1 MTMRSYT
8 VLCAIFVSVGS
19 YLFGYDSGVMTTTI
33 AQDSFKAYFNHPS
46 QSIIGALVSTYIAGE
61 AIGACF
67 AAWSCDALGRR
78 HTIAIAAAT
87 ATVGTVIQTASVHI
101 GMLICGRI
109 VTGMA
114 VGCMI
119 LTVPVYNSEISPPQH
134 RGLLV
139 GMSGQLIGV
148 GSLVANWIGY
158 ASSYAPESAKD
169 FRWRFPLAMQIPPGL
184 IVFAG
189 IWFLPYSPRWL
200 ITQGRENEAYS
211 ALKLLMGSDDDSFEV
226 EFNRMKEQI
235 KLEKAKEVKS
245 LFELWKRYRR
255 RVLVSVAVQTC
266 TSLSGV
272 NVIGYYQ
279 TIIYAS
285 IGIRGK
291 TILLLSGAYGTV
303 GRSHCQLDFAVES
316 RLLGTYTLIVLGSNR
331 TRGRPYAGNALD
343 QTLTRFYAGTE
354 NSVGQG
360 FIIAF
365 IFCYTFIFYL
375 GFNSVTWTYGAEVL
389 PVHIRSKG
397 NALAAFSHFVFNIA
411 VNQAAPT
418 AFANIGY
425 RFYALFIALNLCTAI
440 IVWAYFPETKG
451 LSLEEI
457 AVLFGDEV
465 VSESRLDPSTNSH
478 RGHEATD
485 LNPSK
490 GVSTEH
496 FEQVHRA

>member
-1 MTMRSYT
+1 MTR
-8 VLCAIFVSVGS
+8 
-19 YLFGYDSGVMTTTI
+19 MTTTI
-33 AQDSFKAYFNHPS
+33 AQDSFKAYFDYPS
-46 QSIIGALVSTYIAGE
+46 QRIIGALVSTYIAGE

-87 ATVGTVIQTASVHI
+87 ATVGTIIQTASVHI

-109 VTGMA
+109 ITGMMRKRINTETGLRA
-114 VGCMI
+114 HPKRLDDFDGSGLQLGNIAASASWV
-119 LTVPVYNSEISPPQH
+119 ISRVIWSVDRRGFAHPQ
-134 RGLLV
+134 
-139 GMSGQLIGV
+139 
-148 GSLVANWIGY
+148 ANWVGY
-158 ASSYAPESAKD
+158 ASSYAPENVKD

-200 ITQGRENEAYS
+200 ITQGRESEAYS
-211 ALKLLMGSDDDSFEV
+211 ALKRLMGSDDESFEV

-245 LFELWKRYRR
+245 ISELWKRYRR

-272 NVIGYYQ
+272 NVINYYQ
-279 TIIYAS
+279 TILYAGV
-285 IGIRGK
+285 GITGK
-291 TILLLSGAYGTV
+291 TVLLLSGAYGT
-303 GRSHCQLDFAVES
+303 
-316 RLLGTYTLIVLGSNR
+316 LGPIVNLISLWKVDSWGR
-331 TRGRPYAGNALD
+331 TRSLFWGAIGLVID
-343 QTLTRFYAGTE
+343 LTLVMTLTRFYAGTT

-365 IFCYTFIFYL
+365 IFCYTIIYYL
-375 GFNSVTWTYGAEVL
+375 GFNSVTWIYGAEVL

-397 NALAAFSHFVFNIA
+397 NALAAFSHFIFNIA

-425 RFYALFIALNLCTAI
+425 RFYALFIALNLCTAV

-465 VSESRLDPSTNSH
+465 VPESRSDPSMDGP
-478 RGHEATD
+478 REAMD

-490 GVSTEH
+490 NLSADH
-496 FEQVHRA
+496 FEQVRRM

>member
-1 MTMRSYT
+1 
-8 VLCAIFVSVGS
+8 
-19 YLFGYDSGVMTTTI
+19 MTTTI

-139 GMSGQLIGV
+139 GMSGQLIG
-148 GSLVANWIGY
+148 ANWIGY

-211 ALKLLMGSDDDSFEV
+211 ALKLLMGSGDDSFEV

-303 GRSHCQLDFAVES
+303 GPIAN
-316 RLLGTYTLIVLGSNR
+316 LISLWKVDSWGR
-331 TRGRPYAGNALD
+331 TRSLFWGAIGLVVD
-343 QTLTRFYAGTE
+343 LTLVMTLTRFYAGTE

>member
-1 MTMRSYT
+1 MRSYT

-33 AQDSFKAYFNHPS
+33 AQDSFKAYFDHPS
-46 QSIIGALVSTYIAGE
+46 QRIIGALVSTYIAGE

-87 ATVGTVIQTASVHI
+87 ATVGTVIQTAAVHI

-109 VTGMA
+109 ITGMA

-139 GMSGQLIGV
+139 GLSGQLIGM
-148 GSLVANWIGY
+148 GSLVANWVGY

-200 ITQGRENEAYS
+200 ITQGRESEAYS
-211 ALKLLMGSDDDSFEV
+211 ALKRLMGSDDETFEV

-235 KLEKAKEVKS
+235 KLEKAREVKS
-245 LFELWKRYRR
+245 FSEIWKRYRR

-272 NVIGYYQ
+272 NVISYYQ
-279 TIIYAS
+279 TILYAGV
-285 IGIRGK
+285 GITGK
-291 TILLLSGAYGTV
+291 TVLLLSGAYGT
-303 GRSHCQLDFAVES
+303 
-316 RLLGTYTLIVLGSNR
+316 LGPLVNLVSLWKVDSWGR
-331 TRGRPYAGNALD
+331 TRSLFWGAVGLVVD
-343 QTLTRFYAGTE
+343 LTLVMILTRFYAGTT
-354 NSVGQG
+354 NAVGQG
-360 FIIAF
+360 FVIAF
-365 IFCYTFIFYL
+365 IFCYTVIYYL
-375 GFNSVTWTYGAEVL
+375 GFNSVTWIYGAEVL

-397 NALAAFSHFVFNIA
+397 NALAAFSHFIFNIA

-418 AFANIGY
+418 AFVNIGY

-465 VSESRLDPSTNSH
+465 VPESRLDSSVNSA
-478 RGHEATD
+478 RERETED

-490 GVSTEH
+490 GSTDH
-496 FEQVHRA
+496 FERIHRE

>member
-1 MTMRSYT
+1 M
-8 VLCAIFVSVGS
+8 A
-19 YLFGYDSGVMTTTI
+19 GYDSGVMTTTI
-33 AQDSFKAYFNHPS
+33 AQDSFKTYFDHPS
-46 QSIIGALVSTYIAGE
+46 QTIIGALVSTYIAGE

-67 AAWSCDALGRR
+67 AAWSCDTLGRR

-87 ATVGTVIQTASVHI
+87 ATIGTIIQAAAMHI

-109 VTGMA
+109 ITGMA

-139 GMSGQLIGV
+139 GLSGQLIGV
-148 GSLVANWIGY
+148 GSLVANWVGF
-158 ASSYAPESAKD
+158 ASSYAPESVEN

-184 IVFAG
+184 IVFSG

-200 ITQGRENEAYS
+200 ITQGREDEAYS
-211 ALKLLMGSDDDSFEV
+211 ALKRLMGSDDENFEV
-226 EFNRMKEQI
+226 EFKRMKEQI
-235 KLEKAKEVKS
+235 KLEKSREVES
-245 LFELWKRYRR
+245 FSEVWKQYRR

-272 NVIGYYQ
+272 NVINYYQ
-279 TIIYAS
+279 TILYGGV
-285 IGIRGK
+285 GITGK
-291 TILLLSGAYGTV
+291 TVLLLSGAYGT
-303 GRSHCQLDFAVES
+303 
-316 RLLGTYTLIVLGSNR
+316 LGPLVNLISLWKGAHALAVLGAVGLVVDL
-331 TRGRPYAGNALD
+331 TLVMI
-343 QTLTRFYAGTE
+343 LTRLYAGTA
-354 NSVGQG
+354 NAVGQG
-360 FIIAF
+360 FVIAF
-365 IFCYTFIFYL
+365 IFCYTVIYYL
-375 GFNSVTWTYGAEVL
+375 GFNSVTWIYGAEVL

-397 NALAAFSHFVFNIA
+397 NALAAFSHFIFNIA

-418 AFANIGY
+418 AFENIGY

-440 IVWAYFPETKG
+440 IVWSYFPETKG

-465 VSESRLDPSTNSH
+465 VPEPRLDPSMNNP
-478 RGHEATD
+478 GEHEAES

-490 GVSTEH
+490 DLSVNHIEH
-496 FEQVHRA
+496 IGRA

>member
-1 MTMRSYT
+1 MRAYT
-8 VLCAIFVSVGS
+8 LLCAIFVSVGS

-33 AQDSFKAYFNHPS
+33 AQDSFKEYFDHPS

-67 AAWSCDALGRR
+67 AAWSGDALGRR
-78 HTIAIAAAT
+78 HTITIAAAT

-101 GMLICGRI
+101 GMLLCGRI
-109 VTGMA
+109 ITGMA
-114 VGCMI
+114 VGCMV

-139 GMSGQLIGV
+139 GLSGQLIGV

-184 IVFAG
+184 IVLAG

-200 ITQGRENEAYS
+200 ITQGRESEAYS
-211 ALKLLMGSDDDSFEV
+211 ALKRLMGSDDENFEGMSV

-235 KLEKAKEVKS
+235 KLEKAREVKS
-245 LFELWKRYRR
+245 ISQLWRYYRR

-279 TIIYAS
+279 TILYAS
-285 IGIRGK
+285 IGITGK
-291 TILLLSGAYGTV
+291 TVLLLSGAYGTF
-303 GRSHCQLDFAVES
+303 GPIAN
-316 RLLGTYTLIVLGSNR
+316 LISLWKVDSWGR
-331 TRGRPYAGNALD
+331 TRSLFWGAIALVID
-343 QTLTRFYAGTE
+343 LTLVMTLTKFYAGTD

-365 IFCYTFIFYL
+365 IFCYTFIYYL

-418 AFANIGY
+418 AFATIGY
-425 RFYALFIALNLCTAI
+425 RFYALFIALNLCTAVM
-440 IVWAYFPETKG
+440 VWAYFPETKG

-457 AVLFGDEV
+457 ADLFGDEV
-465 VSESRLDPSTNSH
+465 VPETRLDRSINSPNE
-478 RGHEATD
+478 RETRD

-490 GVSTEH
+490 EPSADH
-496 FEQVHRA
+496 FEQVHQA

>member
-1 MTMRSYT
+1 
-8 VLCAIFVSVGS
+8 
-19 YLFGYDSGVMTTTI
+19 MTTTI
-33 AQDSFKAYFNHPS
+33 AQDSFKMYFDHPS
-46 QSIIGALVSTYIAGE
+46 QRIIGALVSTYIAGE

-87 ATVGTVIQTASVHI
+87 ATLGTVIQTASVHI

-109 VTGMA
+109 ITGIDYLVTHA
-114 VGCMI
+114 TVQMI

-139 GMSGQLIGV
+139 GLSGQLIGM
-148 GSLVANWIGY
+148 GSLVANWVGY

-200 ITQGRENEAYS
+200 ITQGREGEAYS
-211 ALKLLMGSDDDSFEV
+211 ALKRLMGSDDENFEI

-235 KLEKAKEVKS
+235 KLEKAREVKS
-245 LFELWKRYRR
+245 LSEIWKRYHGD
-255 RVLVSVAVQTC
+255 
-266 TSLSGV
+266 LSGV
-272 NVIGYYQ
+272 NVISMLLNGATGYYQ
-279 TIIYAS
+279 TILYAGV
-285 IGIRGK
+285 GITGK
-291 TILLLSGAYGTV
+291 TVLLLSGAYGT
-303 GRSHCQLDFAVES
+303 
-316 RLLGTYTLIVLGSNR
+316 LGPLVNLVSLWKVDSWGR
-331 TRGRPYAGNALD
+331 TRSLFWGAVGLVVD
-343 QTLTRFYAGTE
+343 LTLVMVLTRFYAGTT
-354 NSVGQG
+354 NVVGQG
-360 FIIAF
+360 FVIAF
-365 IFCYTFIFYL
+365 IFCYTVIYYL
-375 GFNSVTWTYGAEVL
+375 GFNSVTWIYGAEVL

-397 NALAAFSHFVFNIA
+397 NALAAFSHFIFNIA

-418 AFANIGY
+418 AFVNIGY
-425 RFYALFIALNLCTAI
+425 RFYALFIALNLCTVI

-457 AVLFGDEV
+457 AVLFGDEIV
-465 VSESRLDPSTNSH
+465 PESRLDSSVNST
-478 RGHEATD
+478 RERETED

-490 GVSTEH
+490 GVSVDH
-496 FEQVHRA
+496 FERIHRE

>member
-1 MTMRSYT
+1 
-8 VLCAIFVSVGS
+8 
-19 YLFGYDSGVMTTTI
+19 MTTTI
-33 AQDSFKAYFNHPS
+33 AQDSFKEYFDHPS

-67 AAWSCDALGRR
+67 AAWSGDALGRR
-78 HTIAIAAAT
+78 HTITIAAAT

-101 GMLICGRI
+101 GMNRRENYYWNVGRVRGI
-109 VTGMA
+109 MIKRVDVDTDPSWLRIFRA

-139 GMSGQLIGV
+139 GLSGQLIGV
-148 GSLVANWIGY
+148 GSLVANWVGY
-158 ASSYAPESAKD
+158 GSSYAPESAKD

-184 IVFAG
+184 IVLAG

-200 ITQGRENEAYS
+200 ITQGRESEAYS
-211 ALKLLMGSDDDSFEV
+211 ALKRLMGSDDENFEGMSV

-235 KLEKAKEVKS
+235 KLEKAREIKS
-245 LFELWKRYRR
+245 ISQLWRYYRR

-279 TIIYAS
+279 TILYAS
-285 IGIRGK
+285 IGITGK
-291 TILLLSGAYGTV
+291 TVLLLSGAYGTF
-303 GRSHCQLDFAVES
+303 GH
-316 RLLGTYTLIVLGSNR
+316 
-331 TRGRPYAGNALD
+331 
-343 QTLTRFYAGTE
+343 

-365 IFCYTFIFYL
+365 IFCYTFIYYL

-418 AFANIGY
+418 AFATIGY
-425 RFYALFIALNLCTAI
+425 RFYALFIALNLCTAVM
-440 IVWAYFPETKG
+440 VWAYFPETKG

-457 AVLFGDEV
+457 ADLFGDEV
-465 VSESRLDPSTNSH
+465 VPETRLDRSINSPNE
-478 RGHEATD
+478 RETRD

-490 GVSTEH
+490 EPSADH
-496 FEQVHRA
+496 FEQVHQA

>member
-1 MTMRSYT
+1 
-8 VLCAIFVSVGS
+8 
-19 YLFGYDSGVMTTTI
+19 MTTTI
-33 AQDSFKAYFNHPS
+33 AQDSFKEYFDHPS

-67 AAWSCDALGRR
+67 AAWSGDALGRR
-78 HTIAIAAAT
+78 HTITIAAAT

-101 GMLICGRI
+101 GMRENYYWNVGRVRGI
-109 VTGMA
+109 MIKRIDAGTDPSWLRIFRA
-114 VGCMI
+114 VGCMV

-139 GMSGQLIGV
+139 GLSGQLIG
-148 GSLVANWIGY
+148 ANWIGY

-184 IVFAG
+184 IVLAG

-200 ITQGRENEAYS
+200 ITQGRESEAYS
-211 ALKLLMGSDDDSFEV
+211 ALKRLMGSDDENFEGMSV

-235 KLEKAKEVKS
+235 KLEKAREVKS
-245 LFELWKRYRR
+245 ISQLWRYYRR

-279 TIIYAS
+279 TILYAN
-285 IGIRGK
+285 IGITGK
-291 TILLLSGAYGTV
+291 TVLLLSGAYGTF
-303 GRSHCQLDFAVES
+303 GH
-316 RLLGTYTLIVLGSNR
+316 
-331 TRGRPYAGNALD
+331 
-343 QTLTRFYAGTE
+343 

-365 IFCYTFIFYL
+365 IFCYTFIYYL

-389 PVHIRSKG
+389 PLHIRSKG

-418 AFANIGY
+418 AFATIGY
-425 RFYALFIALNLCTAI
+425 RFYALFIALNLCTAVM
-440 IVWAYFPETKG
+440 VWAYFPETKG

-457 AVLFGDEV
+457 ADLFGDEV
-465 VSESRLDPSTNSH
+465 VPETRLDRSINSPNE
-478 RGHEATD
+478 RETRD

-490 GVSTEH
+490 EPSADH
-496 FEQVHRA
+496 FEQVHQA

>member
-1 MTMRSYT
+1 
-8 VLCAIFVSVGS
+8 
-19 YLFGYDSGVMTTTI
+19 MTTTI
-33 AQDSFKAYFNHPS
+33 AQDSFKEYFDHPS

-67 AAWSCDALGRR
+67 AAWSGDALGRR
-78 HTIAIAAAT
+78 HTITIAAAT
-87 ATVGTVIQTASVHI
+87 ATVGTVIQTASGTIKTFRNRRENYYWNVGPVRGI
-101 GMLICGRI
+101 MIKRI
-109 VTGMA
+109 DAGTDPSWLRTFRA
-114 VGCMI
+114 VGCMV

-139 GMSGQLIGV
+139 GLSGQLIGV
-148 GSLVANWIGY
+148 GSLVANWVGY

-184 IVFAG
+184 IVLAG

-200 ITQGRENEAYS
+200 ITQGRESEAYS
-211 ALKLLMGSDDDSFEV
+211 ALKRLMGSDDENFEGMSV

-235 KLEKAKEVKS
+235 KLEKAREVKS
-245 LFELWKRYRR
+245 ISQLWRYYRR

-272 NVIGYYQ
+272 NVIGVFLV
-279 TIIYAS
+279 
-285 IGIRGK
+285 K
-291 TILLLSGAYGTV
+291 VLLV
-303 GRSHCQLDFAVES
+303 
-316 RLLGTYTLIVLGSNR
+316 
-331 TRGRPYAGNALD
+331 TRDKL
-343 QTLTRFYAGTE
+343 TLTKFYAGTD

-365 IFCYTFIFYL
+365 IFCYTFIYYL

-418 AFANIGY
+418 AFATIGY
-425 RFYALFIALNLCTAI
+425 RFYALFIALNLCTAVM
-440 IVWAYFPETKG
+440 VWAYFPETKG

-457 AVLFGDEV
+457 ADLFGDEV
-465 VSESRLDPSTNSH
+465 VPETRLDRSINSPNE
-478 RGHEATD
+478 RETRD

-490 GVSTEH
+490 EPSADH
-496 FEQVHRA
+496 FEQVHQA

>member
-1 MTMRSYT
+1 
-8 VLCAIFVSVGS
+8 
-19 YLFGYDSGVMTTTI
+19 
-33 AQDSFKAYFNHPS
+33 
-46 QSIIGALVSTYIAGE
+46 GE

-78 HTIAIAAAT
+78 HTIAIAAAA
-87 ATVGTVIQTASVHI
+87 ATIGTVIQAAAVHI

-109 VTGMA
+109 ITGMA
-114 VGCMI
+114 VGCMV

-139 GMSGQLIGV
+139 GFSGQLIGV
-148 GSLVANWIGY
+148 GSFVANWVGY

-211 ALKLLMGSDDDSFEV
+211 ALKRLMGSGDENFEV

-235 KLEKAKEVKS
+235 KLEKAREVKS
-245 LFELWKRYRR
+245 LSELWKRYRR

-272 NVIGYYQ
+272 NVISYYQ
-279 TIIYAS
+279 TVLYAGV
-285 IGIRGK
+285 GITGK
-291 TILLLSGAYGTV
+291 TVLLLSGAYGT
-303 GRSHCQLDFAVES
+303 
-316 RLLGTYTLIVLGSNR
+316 LGPLANLISLWKVDSWGR
-331 TRGRPYAGNALD
+331 TRSLFWGAVGLVVDLTLVMA
-343 QTLTRFYAGTE
+343 LTRFYAGTT

-365 IFCYTFIFYL
+365 IFCYTIIYYL
-375 GFNSVTWTYGAEVL
+375 GFNSVTWIYGAEVL

-397 NALAAFSHFVFNIA
+397 NAFSKVAAFSHFIFNIA

-418 AFANIGY
+418 AFTNIGY
-425 RFYALFIALNLCTAI
+425 RFYALFIALNLCTAV

-465 VSESRLDPSTNSH
+465 VPGSGLDPSTNSSH
-478 RGHEATD
+478 GHEARD
-485 LNPSK
+485 LNTSK
-490 GVSTEH
+490 DLSADH
-496 FEQVHRA
+496 YEQVHRP